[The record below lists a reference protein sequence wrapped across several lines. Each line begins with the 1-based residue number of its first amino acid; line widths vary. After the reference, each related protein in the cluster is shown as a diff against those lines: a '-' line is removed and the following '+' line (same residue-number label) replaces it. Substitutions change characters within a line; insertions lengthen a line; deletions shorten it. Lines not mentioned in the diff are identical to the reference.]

1 MANFVL
7 AWFDKINSTTY
18 MSNNNN
24 FTYFFGQQFKV
35 YPALVLFD
43 QSNRIDWNLSNH
55 AKTKFAIAF
64 NRYTKVIH
72 Q

>member
-43 QSNRIDWNLSNH
+43 QSNRIDWNH
-55 AKTKFAIAF
+55 FY
-64 NRYTKVIH
+64 R
-72 Q
+72 